1 MIRPPAGYPGP
12 ARQTTGRPR
21 HGAGAHK
28 VVLRQ
33 PKPRPY
39 ALSRQVC
46 GSAAHK
52 TAYQAPNRMR
62 STVSDI
68 PADLRYTAEHEWI
81 HRTGPDTVR
90 LGITD
95 FAQSSLG
102 DVVYVQLPEVG
113 AEVSAGDSFGEVE
126 STKSVSDLYAPM
138 SATVVAVNAE
148 LAASPQL
155 INSDP
160 YGQGW
165 LLELRA
171 DADTLEQGLGA
182 LLDADAYRGILS

>member
-1 MIRPPAGYPGP
+1 M
-12 ARQTTGRPR
+12 
-21 HGAGAHK
+21 
-28 VVLRQ
+28 
-33 PKPRPY
+33 
-39 ALSRQVC
+39 
-46 GSAAHK
+46 
-52 TAYQAPNRMR
+52 
-62 STVSDI
+62 SDI

-90 LGITD
+90 VGITD

-148 LAASPQL
+148 LAGSPQL

-182 LLDADAYRGILS
+182 LLDADAYRGTLS